1 MKKNDFP
8 LSKFSINHISIA
20 TKKDIHLVCPALKNN
35 SILSRTLLND
45 FRKDIAFLGIM
56 CDHVNLHQETGTL
69 WPLFPITIFPALKSF
84 NVMNDDL
91 KDIQT
96 ISRKISKDIL
106 IANEVHIKKRKILFV
121 IDDADWLH
129 NNNHLILVETIKN
142 ENYQLTYLEEIEFY
156 Y

>member
-1 MKKNDFP
+1 MKINNFP
-8 LSKFSINHISIA
+8 LSKFAINYNSIA

-35 SILSRTLLND
+35 SVLSRTLLND

-56 CDHVNLHQETGTL
+56 CDNVNLHQETGTL
-69 WPLFPITIFPALKSF
+69 WPLFPITMFPTFKSF
-84 NVMNDDL
+84 NLFNNDFNY
-91 KDIQT
+91 IQS
-96 ISRKISKDIL
+96 ISNKISKDIL

-129 NNNHLILVETIKN
+129 NNNHLILVETMKN
-142 ENYQLTYLEEIEFY
+142 ENYQITYLEEIEFY